1 MFPDEESARVYLEGR
16 IWPSGPIC
24 PACGS
29 GEHISS
35 LGTCAT
41 RKPGFYR
48 CLPCGFDFTVR
59 TNTVM
64 ERSKVPLHKWL
75 YSMYLLVT
83 ARKGISS
90 LQLAKEIGVTQKTA
104 WFILGRLREACGGPD
119 GPLDK
124 LRGEVEID
132 ECFVGGLE
140 SNKHEWQKKHAGRGP
155 VGKEA
160 HSMKPPSELDQMAD
174 AVLRYRPKPKSK
186 AARKRA
192 KKAAKK
198 GKG

>member
-1 MFPDEESARVYLEGR
+1 MSRSTISTFQLFAMFPDEESARIYLEGR
-16 IWPSGPIC
+16 IWPSGPVC
-24 PACGS
+24 PACES
-29 GEHISS
+29 SERISA

-104 WFILGRLREACGGPD
+104 WFILGRLREEG
-119 GPLDK
+119 
-124 LRGEVEID
+124 
-132 ECFVGGLE
+132 
-140 SNKHEWQKKHAGRGP
+140 NKHESNQPQYLWCDGCEDL
-155 VGKEA
+155 V
-160 HSMKPPSELDQMAD
+160 
-174 AVLRYRPKPKSK
+174 
-186 AARKRA
+186 KRESPTSPFWEDREVPCDL
-192 KKAAKK
+192 
-198 GKG
+198 